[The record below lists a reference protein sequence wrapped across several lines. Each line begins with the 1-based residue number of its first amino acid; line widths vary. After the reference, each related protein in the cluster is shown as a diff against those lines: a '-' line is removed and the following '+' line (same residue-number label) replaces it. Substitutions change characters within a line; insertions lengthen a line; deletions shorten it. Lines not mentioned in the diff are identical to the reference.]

1 VRRLSY
7 RSGQEADHFGSAALS
22 CTFADDGPVTKIL
35 AIPGEGERLD
45 RFELVAELASG
56 GMATVYLARFVGMA
70 GFKRFVA
77 IKRLHPHLA
86 KEHDFIQMF
95 LDEARLAARLHHPNV
110 VPILEIGVQQ
120 NQQYYLVM
128 EYIEG
133 DTAGH
138 LLGRAAHVN
147 RKIPVAVAIRIML
160 DALTGL
166 HAAHE
171 LADEDGT
178 PLDIVHRDVS
188 PQNILVGVDGVARIT
203 DFGVAKAATR
213 LANATQSG
221 QLKGKL
227 AYMSPEQVRGNLPV
241 DRRADVFA
249 AGIVLW
255 EMLTGYRLFKAEGEA
270 ETLFKVVA
278 AEVPSIRAYEPSVPP
293 EVEVV
298 VMRALAREADQRFRT
313 AADFA
318 EALEQAARVYDLVA
332 TVRATAG
339 FVNEMIG
346 VDISQQR
353 DIVRAWLARSDV
365 SRSGVA
371 RSAALA
377 QAGIPDVAPAPQSA
391 PQPEL
396 SSLVDDDLEMAT
408 RVDDPEPEE
417 DPNDATRIQP
427 QLQAAAS
434 GPVLSVGRSQDPA
447 YLSYPTSREFQ
458 PMASS
463 NPALANTLSSPTT
476 SPVTPGA
483 SGPWQQQ
490 PGASGPW
497 QQQPPGVSGPW
508 QQPPGVSGPWQQQPG
523 VSGPW
528 PQAAPAARRKTLPL
542 WTMAIPAVIIIG
554 GAVLLALH
562 ARSVQAPAPRAPA
575 TSAAPAATQPP
586 QTSPQP
592 AQPEPSASPST
603 VAAPPETS
611 SAQPPPVAAPPPTTT
626 PPEPAAAETA
636 THAAEPVT
644 HTAPPPPPHVVRHGP
659 VRKNPAA
666 IDNKE
671 FGGRE

>member
-1 VRRLSY
+1 
-7 RSGQEADHFGSAALS
+7 
-22 CTFADDGPVTKIL
+22 VTKIL
-35 AIPGEGERLD
+35 ALPGEGERLD

-120 NQQYYLVM
+120 DQQYYVVM

-147 RKIPVAVAIRIML
+147 RKVPVAVGVRIML

-213 LANATQSG
+213 LQNATQSG

-293 EVEVV
+293 ELEVV
-298 VMRALAREADQRFRT
+298 VMRALAREPSQRFRT

-318 EALEQAARVYDLVA
+318 EALEQAARIYDLVA
-332 TVRATAG
+332 TVRATAA

-353 DIVRAWLARSDV
+353 EIVRAWLARSDV
-365 SRSGVA
+365 SRSGIA
-371 RSAALA
+371 RTAALA
-377 QAGIPDVAPAPQSA
+377 QAGIPDVAPPSRAAAQPA

-396 SSLVDDDLEMAT
+396 ASLVDDDLEMAT
-408 RVDDPEPEE
+408 RVDDPEP
-417 DPNDATRIQP
+417 DPDDATRIQP
-427 QLQAAAS
+427 QLQAPAAS
-434 GPVLSVGRSQDPA
+434 GPVLSVSRSQDPA
-447 YLSYPTSREFQ
+447 YTSYPTAREFQ
-458 PMASS
+458 PLGAAGPSA
-463 NPALANTLSSPTT
+463 NPALGNTLSSPMG
-476 SPVTPGA
+476 SPIVSGPGASAPWPQAGASGPFPPPGA
-483 SGPWQQQ
+483 SGPWAPQA
-490 PGASGPW
+490 GASGPW
-497 QQQPPGVSGPW
+497 P
-508 QQPPGVSGPWQQQPG
+508 
-523 VSGPW
+523 
-528 PQAAPAARRKTLPL
+528 PQAAPAPAPARKTLPM

-562 ARSVQAPAPRAPA
+562 ARNAQTAAPTAPVPPALTQAPQGHAEPQP
-575 TSAAPAATQPP
+575 SAAPTLA
-586 QTSPQP
+586 
-592 AQPEPSASPST
+592 PSAAALTTTASAPEAPS
-603 VAAPPETS
+603 
-611 SAQPPPVAAPPPTTT
+611 AAPPPTTT
-626 PPEPAAAETA
+626 APTGAETA
-636 THAAEPVT
+636 THA
-644 HTAPPPPPHVVRHGP
+644 PPPPPATTATTTPHVRHTGGTT
-659 VRKNPAA
+659 VKKNTPTME
-666 IDNKE
+666 NKE